1 MAPKWEFILSVVQLL
16 QLHAVLCYPPQE
28 TPGPAA
34 ALLQQTPAL
43 PWQLR

>member
-1 MAPKWEFILSVVQLL
+1 MAPKWELIRSLA
-16 QLHAVLCYPPQE
+16 QLHAVLPYPPQE

-34 ALLQQTPAL
+34 ALLQQTTAL